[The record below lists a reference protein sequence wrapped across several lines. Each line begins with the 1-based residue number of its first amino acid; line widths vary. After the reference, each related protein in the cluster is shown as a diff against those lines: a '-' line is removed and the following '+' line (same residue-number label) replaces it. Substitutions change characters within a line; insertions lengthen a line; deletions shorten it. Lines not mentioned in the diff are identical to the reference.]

1 MHLKSRLLSV
11 GLLIAAVGCAAD
23 NRPKY
28 ATPESPKS
36 DLATL
41 KGAWGTYIHE
51 VDGKRVDTNIQLAN
65 WGWNSVD
72 VTPGPHKLMVLVHTF
87 NGNSYMSTYSENGG
101 RFTFRCDKG
110 HTYEF
115 CRRNLFSMALK
126 VTDKNTGQEMDLP

>member
-1 MHLKSRLLSV
+1 MHLHLRYAIFTALLV
-11 GLLIAAVGCAAD
+11 GAIGCAAD

-28 ATPESPKS
+28 VEPASPKD

-65 WGWNSVD
+65 WGSNSVN
-72 VTPGPHKLMVLVHTF
+72 VMPGPHKLMVIVHTS
-87 NGNSYMSTYSENGG
+87 NSLAYHEDGG

-110 HTYEF
+110 HIYEF
-115 CRRNLFSMALK
+115 SRRNLFSVALK
-126 VTDKNTGQEMDLP
+126 VTDKNTGQSMDIP